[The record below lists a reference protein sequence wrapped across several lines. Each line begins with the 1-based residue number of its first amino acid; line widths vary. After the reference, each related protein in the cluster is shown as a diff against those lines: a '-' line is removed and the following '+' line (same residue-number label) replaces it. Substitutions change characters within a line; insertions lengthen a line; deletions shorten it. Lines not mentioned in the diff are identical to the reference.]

1 MQGPDDRSL
10 RTAIKRAMPQM
21 VHVVRLARL
30 LWNQVRFPVAGTIL
44 DWEGKVQGGPFE
56 GMRHPRSGT
65 GHYAELIGTYELSLI
80 PVIEQV
86 IARKPRL
93 IINVGAGSG
102 YYAMGF
108 AWRCRT
114 TKVIAYE
121 ADPTRRRLMQK
132 YLHVNEL
139 HHRIDLRGLCTIE
152 ALQASLAGHAG
163 TFLIMDAEG
172 AEDSLLKPDIPRID
186 QTEILVELHE
196 MYVPGIT
203 RRLQENFANTHRV
216 ILIEESDS
224 EDDLP
229 PSGLKKT
236 LGPFATWSWRRLT
249 NEHREGQM
257 AWMHLIPKLHPSL
270 PEGSRFRAPLHS
282 AFEMAGK

>member
-1 MQGPDDRSL
+1 MQGSDSGSL
-10 RTAIKRAMPQM
+10 RTAIKRTMPQM
-21 VHVVRLARL
+21 VHAVRFSRL

-44 DWEGKVQGGPFE
+44 DWQGKVQGGPFA

-86 IARKPRL
+86 IARKPQL

-121 ADPTRRRLMQK
+121 ADPTRRGLMQK

-139 HHRIDLRGLCTIE
+139 HHRIDLRGLCTTE
-152 ALQASLAGHAG
+152 ALQASLAGNPGA
-163 TFLIMDAEG
+163 FLLMDAEG
-172 AEDSLLKPDIPRID
+172 AEESLLKPDISRID

-203 RRLQENFANTHRV
+203 RRLQESFAETHRV
-216 ILIEESDS
+216 ILIEESDV
-224 EDDLP
+224 EDHRP
-229 PSGLKKT
+229 PPGLKKT

-249 NEHREGQM
+249 NEHREGQTV
-257 AWMHLIPKLHPSL
+257 WMHLIPKLHPSL
-270 PEGSRFRAPLHS
+270 PQESRFQAHVHS